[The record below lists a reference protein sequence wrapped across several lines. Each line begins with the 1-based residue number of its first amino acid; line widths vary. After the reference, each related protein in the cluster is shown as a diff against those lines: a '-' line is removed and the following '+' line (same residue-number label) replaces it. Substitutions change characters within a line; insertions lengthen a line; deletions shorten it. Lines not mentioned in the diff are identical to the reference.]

1 MKQKISLGD
10 ICLDFSNTD
19 LEIRHGEKYEMYSMT
34 PAKSLLYHAVLCPDS
49 VTAKACYWS
58 DVLARTVLWA

>member
-49 VTAKACYWS
+49 VTAKACY
-58 DVLARTVLWA
+58 